1 MTQRNV
7 TYATFSLER
16 ILRVP
21 PARVFAAF
29 TDRQAKDRWF
39 GPMENW
45 ELLER
50 EFDVRPGGRE
60 RAMGRWAS
68 GKVSDFD
75 ARYFDVV
82 PDARLV
88 YAYEMHIDGVKISV
102 SLATVEIRPVGAGA
116 RLTITEQG
124 AFLDGYDDNGAR
136 EHGTNFLVDRLIAT
150 LETEDA

>member
-1 MTQRNV
+1 MAQRNV
-7 TYATFSLER
+7 THATFSLER

-29 TDRQAKDRWF
+29 TDREAKDRWF

-68 GKVSDFD
+68 GRVSDFD

-102 SLATVEIRPVGAGA
+102 SLATVEIRPEGTGA